1 MGGYD
6 IFTTTKLENG
16 EWNTPLNIG
25 FPLNTT
31 KDNTYFVPVKDGMSG
46 LYTRFTD
53 ECVGKEDLWFIEIL
67 KYDREAA
74 KSLSRLTDK
83 NFNITLT
90 DDSGQSIFIDYDAVT
105 DRMKVRSTSG
115 KKYRVVYSRDK

>member
-1 MGGYD
+1 
-6 IFTTTKLENG
+6 
-16 EWNTPLNIG
+16 
-25 FPLNTT
+25 
-31 KDNTYFVPVKDGMSG
+31 MSG